1 MLDRNLPVIAIIAGR
16 GNLPLLIIEECQ
28 KKQQKFVL
36 LLLSSEN
43 YITNYSKYQP
53 IYITYGEVEK
63 LLAIFATHQVKQ
75 LVMAGAVNKPAFS
88 QLKVDKTGS
97 FLLAKILANKI
108 LGDDAVL
115 KTVINFFLQHHIE
128 VLKINQVL
136 DCLANQLGV
145 LTINQP
151 SAENMLD
158 IELGKTAIKH
168 FSAFDVG
175 QSVAVAQKQII
186 AIEAVEG
193 TDVMISRCQNLPIN
207 YGKQAVLV
215 KMAKQKQ
222 SQKADLPTIGCDTII
237 NLSKAGF
244 VGLAIEFNK
253 TIILQKQEVI
263 SLANKL
269 SLFMLVIR

>member
-1 MLDRNLPVIAIIAGR
+1 MPDNQPPVMAIIAGR

-36 LLLSSEN
+36 LLLASEN
-43 YITNYSKYQP
+43 YVTDYSQYQP

-115 KTVINFFLQHHIE
+115 KTVINFFSQHHIE
-128 VLKINQVL
+128 VLKIGQVL
-136 DCLANQLGV
+136 DCLANKLGV
-145 LTINQP
+145 LTVNQP

-168 FSAFDVG
+168 FSNFDVG
-175 QSVAVAQKQII
+175 QAVAVAQKQII
-186 AIEAVEG
+186 AVEAVEG
-193 TDVMISRCQNLPIN
+193 TYAMIVRCQNLDIGYN
-207 YGKQAVLV
+207 KQAILV

-222 SQKADLPTIGCDTII
+222 SQKADLPTIGLDTIA
-237 NLSKAGF
+237 NLAKAGF

-253 TIILQKQEVI
+253 TIILQKHETI
-263 SLANKL
+263 ELANRL
-269 SLFMLVIR
+269 GLFVAVIR

>member
-1 MLDRNLPVIAIIAGR
+1 MPDNQTPVMAIIAGR

-36 LLLSSEN
+36 LLLASEN
-43 YITNYSKYQP
+43 YATDYSQYQP

-115 KTVINFFLQHHIE
+115 KTVINFFSQHQIE
-128 VLKINQVL
+128 VLKISQVL
-136 DCLANQLGV
+136 DCLANKLGV
-145 LTINQP
+145 LTKQQP

-168 FSAFDVG
+168 FSNFDVG
-175 QSVAVAQKQII
+175 QAVAVAQKQII
-186 AIEAVEG
+186 AVEAVEG
-193 TDVMISRCQNLPIN
+193 TDAMIARCQNLDIGYN
-207 YGKQAVLV
+207 KQAILV

-222 SQKADLPTIGCDTII
+222 SQKADLPTIGLDTIA
-237 NLSKAGF
+237 NLAKAGF

-253 TIILQKQEVI
+253 TIILQKHETI
-263 SLANKL
+263 ELANRL
-269 SLFMLVIR
+269 GLFVVVIR

>member
-1 MLDRNLPVIAIIAGR
+1 MPDNQTPVMAIIAGR

-36 LLLSSEN
+36 LLLASEN
-43 YITNYSKYQP
+43 YATDYSQYQP

-115 KTVINFFLQHHIE
+115 KTVINFFSQHQIE
-128 VLKINQVL
+128 VLKISQVL
-136 DCLANQLGV
+136 DCLVNKLGV
-145 LTINQP
+145 LTVNQP

-168 FSAFDVG
+168 FSNFDVG
-175 QSVAVAQKQII
+175 QAVAVAQKQII
-186 AIEAVEG
+186 AVEAVEG
-193 TDVMISRCQNLPIN
+193 TDAMIVRCQNLDIGYN
-207 YGKQAVLV
+207 KQAILV

-222 SQKADLPTIGCDTII
+222 SQKADLPTIGLDTIA
-237 NLSKAGF
+237 NLAKAGF

-253 TIILQKQEVI
+253 TIILQKHETI
-263 SLANKL
+263 ELANRL
-269 SLFMLVIR
+269 GLFVVVIR

>member
-1 MLDRNLPVIAIIAGR
+1 MPDNQTPVMAIIAGR

-36 LLLSSEN
+36 LLLASEN
-43 YITNYSKYQP
+43 YQTDYSQYQP

-115 KTVINFFLQHHIE
+115 KTVINFFSQHQIE
-128 VLKINQVL
+128 VLKISQVL
-136 DCLANQLGV
+136 DCLANKLGV
-145 LTINQP
+145 LTVNQP

-168 FSAFDVG
+168 FSNFDVG
-175 QSVAVAQKQII
+175 QAVAVAQKQII
-186 AIEAVEG
+186 AVEAVEG
-193 TDVMISRCQNLPIN
+193 TDAMIARCQNLDIGYN
-207 YGKQAVLV
+207 KQAILV

-222 SQKADLPTIGCDTII
+222 SQKADLPTIGLDTIA
-237 NLSKAGF
+237 NLAKAGF

-253 TIILQKQEVI
+253 TIILQKHETI
-263 SLANKL
+263 ELANRL
-269 SLFMLVIR
+269 GLFVVVIR

>member
-1 MLDRNLPVIAIIAGR
+1 MPDNQTPVMAIIAGR

-36 LLLSSEN
+36 LLLASEN
-43 YITNYSKYQP
+43 YATDYSQYQP

-63 LLAIFATHQVKQ
+63 LLAIFAVHQVKQ

-115 KTVINFFLQHHIE
+115 KTVINFFSQHQIE
-128 VLKINQVL
+128 VLKISQVL
-136 DCLANQLGV
+136 DCLANKLGV
-145 LTINQP
+145 LTKKQP

-168 FSAFDVG
+168 FSNFDVG
-175 QSVAVAQKQII
+175 QAVAVAQKQII
-186 AIEAVEG
+186 AVEAVEG
-193 TDVMISRCQNLPIN
+193 TDAMIARCQNLDIGYN
-207 YGKQAVLV
+207 KQAILV

-222 SQKADLPTIGCDTII
+222 SQKADLPTIGLDTIA
-237 NLSKAGF
+237 NLAKVGF

-253 TIILQKQEVI
+253 TIILQKQETI
-263 SLANKL
+263 ELANRL
-269 SLFMLVIR
+269 GLFVVVIR